1 MFKRSHFSVIVF
13 VIVSQKVQR
22 SMENQPADFARRRV
36 AIRSGVPPRRFSG
49 NQNVAQKVRKF
60 RPLKTTFRSAS
71 LLSRHFM
78 PRREYGGNLSRT
90 LPCLLTLSLPGK
102 REDVGRPRVA
112 SINRIQRG
120 HLPV

>member
-1 MFKRSHFSVIVF
+1 MPLCASVSPRCFS
-13 VIVSQKVQR
+13 R
-22 SMENQPADFARRRV
+22 YH
-36 AIRSGVPPRRFSG
+36 
-49 NQNVAQKVRKF
+49 NVAQKVHKF

-90 LPCLLTLSLPGK
+90 LPCPLTLSLPGK

-112 SINRIQRG
+112 SISRIQRG
-120 HLPV
+120 HLPVAHKANIKIPTSKS